1 MQLNSTA
8 YGLAIH
14 TSSSD
19 LGFAINNFS
28 GDDRWQTWPLGREA
42 SNYLHVYLAEF
53 LQPQTWSDL
62 AFLAVAQGP
71 GGFTG
76 TRIGVVT
83 ARTLAQQ
90 LEIPLFAVST
100 LAALAWREQV
110 QQSSEL
116 NIAVQ
121 MRAQRNEVFGAIYH
135 LADCRSGLRPLL
147 PDTVMTLEQWQQT
160 LDAWPHPYQL
170 VQAEGGLAASVP
182 QLLELAY
189 FDWIQGQRPHW
200 SSVLPYYGQHPVQP

>member
-1 MQLNSTA
+1 MQLNSRQ

-19 LGFAINNFS
+19 LGFAINNFA
-28 GDDRWQTWPLGREA
+28 GDDRSQTWALGREA

-100 LAALAWREQV
+100 LAALAWREQAHLP
-110 QQSSEL
+110 SGL
-116 NIAVQ
+116 DIAIQ
-121 MRAQRNEVFGAIYH
+121 MRAQRSEVFGAIYRPI
-135 LADCRSGLRPLL
+135 DRQTGLQPVL
-147 PDTVMTLEQWQQT
+147 PDTVMTIEQWQQT
-160 LDAWPHPYQL
+160 LEMWPHPYQL
-170 VQAEGGLAASVP
+170 VQAEGGLAASGP
-182 QLLELAY
+182 QLLQLAY
-189 FDWIQGQRPHW
+189 LDWLQGQRPHW
-200 SSVLPYYGQHPVQP
+200 STALPYYGQHPVPT